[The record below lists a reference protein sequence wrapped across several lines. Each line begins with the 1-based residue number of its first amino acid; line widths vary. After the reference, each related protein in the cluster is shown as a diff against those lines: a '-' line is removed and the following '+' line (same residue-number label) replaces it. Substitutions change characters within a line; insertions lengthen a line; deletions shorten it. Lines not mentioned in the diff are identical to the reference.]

1 MIPGQVQK
9 VPAPNAIK
17 AGINALKYPF
27 YSSLRAMTPVTRLV
41 VSLDPSLALPH
52 LLPDPP
58 LSPDGS
64 RQ

>member
-17 AGINALKYPF
+17 ALKYPF